1 MNITLSVFTARTRDV
16 TTDVG
21 RSVTLVCNS
30 SVAKP
35 VNWWYKDQFGG
46 DEREVVINGAVVNG
60 NSGRMTMDRYNLI
73 IHNVTTS
80 DSGVYT
86 CVENTGFGE
95 HHKISLTVSGI
106 IAIFIYIVYARK
118 QVSYKETYM

>member
-1 MNITLSVFTARTRDV
+1 LLNRSVNVMITMVLLTARTRDV

-35 VNWWYKDQFGG
+35 VNWWYKDQFR
-46 DEREVVINGAVVNG
+46 EIEVVINGAVANG
-60 NSGRMTMDRYNLI
+60 NVKRMTLDQYNLI
-73 IHNVTTS
+73 IHSVTTS

-95 HHKISLTVSGI
+95 HHKISLTVTGFFYLS
-106 IAIFIYIVYARK
+106 K
-118 QVSYKETYM
+118 